1 MKTSSK
7 RIFGILCIVGPFI
20 ALPVLLAAFAI
31 SSFILS
37 SAGSD
42 ATFAGDPSGATLATT
57 IGNIVST
64 IMGFAG
70 VLAILGIF
78 VGIPLGIYLL
88 VQASKEAAAVLP
100 PGSAVRDPRSG
111 MGEASQI
118 PAEITG
124 WSWGAFGLGWI
135 WGVCHNVW
143 MALFQFVG
151 PLALPIAIYIGFK
164 GRELAWKHKAWPSVE
179 AFQAAQKKWDF
190 WGLVVCVCGLGFF
203 GLAFV
208 VMILSILSNQ

>member
-7 RIFGILCIVGPFI
+7 RALGILCIVGPFI
-20 ALPVLLAAFAI
+20 ALPLLLAVFAI
-31 SSFILS
+31 VSFVLS

-42 ATFAGDPSGATLATT
+42 ATFAGDPSGGDLVGVIGTVMRTL
-57 IGNIVST
+57 
-64 IMGFAG
+64 MGFGG
-70 VLAILGIF
+70 VIAILGIF
-78 VGIPLGIYLL
+78 FGIPLGIYLL
-88 VQASKEAAAVLP
+88 VQASKEEKAALP
-100 PGSAVRDPRSG
+100 PGGMVRDPRSG

-124 WSWGAFGLGWI
+124 WSWGGFGLGWI

-151 PLALPIAIYIGFK
+151 PLALPIAIYLGFK
-164 GRELAWKHKAWPSVE
+164 GRELAWQHKAWPSVE

-190 WGLVVCVCGLGFF
+190 WGLVVFACGFAFF
-203 GLAFV
+203 GLLFAVMMMAAF
-208 VMILSILSNQ
+208 SNQ